1 MENLT
6 NIIIK
11 VANHLD
17 YSLFDLYKS
26 LELKDFIIPTSQKYE
41 WTMVVLFCQISTNSE
56 IYVEE
61 HTDII
66 CMKL

>member
-26 LELKDFIIPTSQKYE
+26 LGLKDFIIPTSEKYE
-41 WTMVVLFCQISTNSE
+41 LTMVVLFCQISTKSE

-61 HTDII
+61 HTVII
-66 CMKL
+66 CIKL